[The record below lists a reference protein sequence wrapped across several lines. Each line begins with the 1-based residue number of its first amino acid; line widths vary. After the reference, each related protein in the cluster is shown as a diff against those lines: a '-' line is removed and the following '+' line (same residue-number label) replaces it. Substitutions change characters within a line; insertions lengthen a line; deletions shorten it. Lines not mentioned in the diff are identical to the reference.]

1 MLASLKVI
9 NFAIISKLEISFEPG
24 LNIISGET
32 GAGKSILVG
41 AVNLVLGGR
50 ASPDL
55 IRSGFDEARV
65 EGLFDISS
73 NENVKNLL
81 EQHGFGTDEEL
92 LISRTISRTGR
103 NRVFINGKLGTV
115 SLVQQLTSGL
125 VDISSQ
131 HEHQKLLDPET
142 HLSVLDYF
150 GNLSA
155 ELVEYEKEYLEYEV
169 LKDRLER
176 LLIEEKTKEDQV
188 EFIRYQIREIKKLNL
203 RPGEEK
209 DLEKERNMLRHAE
222 QLYRAA
228 GESYELLYGESGAVL
243 DKLDLIGK
251 NLEELFRI
259 DKDTGNF
266 LEILELCRVNLSE
279 LAYSIRD
286 YKRGITFNP
295 GRLSEIE
302 SRLHEISR
310 VIKKHGGS
318 SDETLKHLRM
328 LEEKLQRLENTGF
341 LIEEV
346 RAELEEVEARVR
358 KKAERLSATRQE
370 IAREFAR
377 RVEENLRK
385 LGMPDARFSV
395 GFSRLPGNQLNRRG
409 VDVAEFFFSANPGEE
424 VKPLAKI
431 ASGGELSRIMLAL
444 KVLLSGSESREV
456 LIFDEVDT
464 GIGGKTASLVGKM
477 LSRIS
482 TNQQVICITHLP
494 QIACFGDVH
503 FSVYKELKNGR
514 TETFIERLS
523 GKKRE
528 EEIARMLGGLAVS
541 EKTLAHAKE
550 LLSWNKNN

>member
-155 ELVEYEKEYLEYEV
+155 ELAEYEKEYLEYEV

-346 RAELEEVEARVR
+346 KAELEEVEARVR

-503 FSVYKELKNGR
+503 FSVYKELRNGR

-550 LLSWNKNN
+550 LLSWKKNN

>member
-155 ELVEYEKEYLEYEV
+155 ELAEYEKEYLEYEV

-243 DKLDLIGK
+243 DKLDLIRK

-346 RAELEEVEARVR
+346 KAELEEVEARVR

-503 FSVYKELKNGR
+503 FSVYKELRNGR

-550 LLSWNKNN
+550 LLSWKKNN

>member
-155 ELVEYEKEYLEYEV
+155 ELAEYEKEYLEYEV

-503 FSVYKELKNGR
+503 FSVYKELRNGR

-550 LLSWNKNN
+550 LLSWKKNN

>member
-155 ELVEYEKEYLEYEV
+155 ELAEYEKEYLEYEV

-243 DKLDLIGK
+243 DKLDLIRK

-503 FSVYKELKNGR
+503 FSVYKELRNGR

-550 LLSWNKNN
+550 LLSWKKNN